1 MIEVLTQIIN
11 DIFPN
16 YTFVDYTILVLII
29 VSSICFLSTIFG
41 RISINKLKNQ
51 LYCLTKDL
59 SISEEKNRFYENS
72 LREKIEEQKSLD
84 QKLQDF
90 LRNQAQDVLLKN
102 QTSFMEMAKTTF
114 DQIHQNQKHDL
125 DTRQT
130 AISQMILP
138 VNQTLSKMD
147 EKLNFLEKERTVAYV
162 DLKFQVQSLIETQK
176 NLQQETSS
184 LVKALRNPSTRGQW
198 GEIQLKRVVELAGMI
213 EHCDFVQQET
223 SDRNKLRP
231 DMIVHL
237 PGKKQVI
244 VDAKT
249 PLAAYLNSLE
259 EKDTD
264 KRAIYLVDHARQV
277 KVHIKQLSQKSYW
290 EQFDHTPEFVIM
302 FLPSESLLSAALEY
316 DPTLIEF
323 GAQERVIMATPTT
336 LIALLRAIAYG
347 WRQENVHESVKKIV
361 DLGQDLYKRFHTF
374 NEYFMKLG
382 RTLEQSVNSYNQT
395 LSSVEG
401 RLLPVM
407 RKFQDIKPI
416 KKEENDSLLDL
427 QVIETQTK
435 IPHAMEFKFDE

>member
-1 MIEVLTQIIN
+1 MIPQMLN
-11 DIFPN
+11 DIFPHS
-16 YTFVDYTILVLII
+16 TIIDYTVLGLMITCCI
-29 VSSICFLSTIFG
+29 FFLSTVLS
-41 RISINKLKNQ
+41 RVSISRYKNR
-51 LYCLTKDL
+51 LYCLEKDL
-59 SISEEKNRFYENS
+59 SASEEKNLFYANS
-72 LREKIEEQKSLD
+72 LREKMDEQKSLD

-102 QTSFMEMAKTTF
+102 QSSFMEMAKTTF
-114 DQIHQNQKHDL
+114 EQIHQKQKHDL
-125 DTRQT
+125 DSRQS
-130 AISQMILP
+130 AISQMIVP

-147 EKLNFLEKERTVAYV
+147 EKLNFLEKERTIAYV
-162 DLKFQVQSLIETQK
+162 DLKCQVQSLIETQK
-176 NLQQETSS
+176 NLHHETSS
-184 LVKALRNPSTRGQW
+184 LVRALRNPSTRGQW

-213 EHCDFVQQET
+213 EHCDFVQQEA

-231 DMIVHL
+231 DMLVHL

-249 PLAAYLNSLE
+249 PLSAYLNALE
-259 EKDTD
+259 EKDFE
-264 KRAIYLVDHARQV
+264 KRAILMVDHARQV
-277 KVHIKQLSQKSYW
+277 KTHIKQLSQKSYW
-290 EQFDHTPEFVIM
+290 EQFDYTPEFVIM

-316 DPTLIEF
+316 DSSLIEF

-374 NEYFMKLG
+374 NDYFMKLG

-407 RKFQDIKPI
+407 RKFQDIKTI
-416 KKEENDSLLDL
+416 KKEDDDSFLDL

-435 IPHAMEFKFDE
+435 IPHSMEFKIDQ

>member
-1 MIEVLTQIIN
+1 MTKVFD
-11 DIFPN
+11 DIFLG
-16 YTFVDYTILVLII
+16 YTVADYTILGLII
-29 VSSICFLSTIFG
+29 MCSIFVLSNIFSRITI
-41 RISINKLKNQ
+41 NNQKNH
-51 LYCLTKDL
+51 LYCLEKDL
-59 SISEEKNRFYENS
+59 SLSMERNHFYENS
-72 LREKIEEQKSLD
+72 LREKNEEHRHLD
-84 QKLQDF
+84 QKLQEF
-90 LRNQAQDVLLKN
+90 LRNHAQDVLLKN
-102 QTSFMEMAKTTF
+102 QSSFMEMAKTTF
-114 DQIHQNQKHDL
+114 DQIHQKQKHDL
-125 DTRQT
+125 DTRQST
-130 AISQMILP
+130 ISQMILP
-138 VNQTLSKMD
+138 VNQTLAKMD
-147 EKLNFLEKERTVAYV
+147 EKLGFLEKERTVAYM

-176 NLQQETSS
+176 NLHQETSS

-223 SDRNKLRP
+223 SEKNKLRP

-249 PLAAYLNSLE
+249 PLAAYLNSIE
-259 EKDTD
+259 EKEVE
-264 KRAIYLVDHARQV
+264 KRLLHLADHARQV
-277 KVHIKQLSQKSYW
+277 KTHIKQLSQKSYW
-290 EQFDHTPEFVIM
+290 EQFENTPEFVVM
-302 FLPSESLLSAALEY
+302 FLPSESLLSAALEC

-347 WRQENVHESVKKIV
+347 WRQENAHESVKKII

-374 NEYFMKLG
+374 NDYFMKLG
-382 RTLEQSVNSYNQT
+382 RTLEQSVNAYNQT

-427 QVIETQTK
+427 AVIETQTK
-435 IPHAMEFKFDE
+435 IPHAMEFKLDE